1 MLAPAMNTRMWQHP
15 ATRRNITWLRE
26 NGYMLVGPEEGWQA
40 CRAVGPGHM
49 SEPETLFTEVQET
62 LVANPPR
69 PRR

>member
-1 MLAPAMNTRMWQHP
+1 
-15 ATRRNITWLRE
+15 
-26 NGYMLVGPEEGWQA
+26 MLVGPEEGWQA